1 MSRSPTVRLR
11 LCTSPASEMQET
23 RADLHG
29 RRTRLPAPP
38 DAQPTP
44 RNAPATVYFPVLSL
58 EVIFRLNQQSWDLEV
73 QRVQIT
79 QCSVS
84 PRDYVLSV
92 GIPGAILQAGRCC
105 QHPLRVSPPQ
115 THCNHVSSTPVS
127 LQLLPH
133 ACVNTPN
140 SSLARE

>member
-11 LCTSPASEMQET
+11 LCTSPASEMRET
-23 RADLHG
+23 RADPHSRRGHG
-29 RRTRLPAPP
+29 SPLSRCSANTMECS
-38 DAQPTP
+38 
-44 RNAPATVYFPVLSL
+44 ATVYVPVLSL

-92 GIPGAILQAGRCC
+92 GIPGADPPGR
-105 QHPLRVSPPQ
+105 PVLSASFDSL
-115 THCNHVSSTPVS
+115 SSSDTW
-127 LQLLPH
+127 
-133 ACVNTPN
+133 
-140 SSLARE
+140 